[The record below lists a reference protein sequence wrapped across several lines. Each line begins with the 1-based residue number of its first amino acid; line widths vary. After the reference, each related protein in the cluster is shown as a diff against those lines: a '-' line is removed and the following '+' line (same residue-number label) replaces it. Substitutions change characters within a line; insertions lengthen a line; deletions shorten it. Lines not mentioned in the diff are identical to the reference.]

1 MTSAIQHTHAA
12 PKPPRRRLRASASPM
27 AHAFTIPDAQ
37 SMGAPGRTKI
47 YALAKDGR
55 LKLLHV
61 AGRTLVDGDS
71 LRALLSEAATAT

>member
-1 MTSAIQHTHAA
+1 MTHLPLACDDPEK
-12 PKPPRRRLRASASPM
+12 PKRKRLRAAPHPR
-27 AHAFTIPDAQ
+27 AHAYTIPDAQ

-47 YALAKDGR
+47 YELAKAGR

-71 LRALLSEAATAT
+71 LRALLQVSA